1 MRVSFDTTFTD
12 CDETELG
19 KLAPELSG
27 IYVLAVIKPDSP
39 EYVYVGHGK
48 IVAGIREA
56 LKKPCVY
63 NSYPIIS
70 IKFNYIRI
78 KKNRPQMLK
87 FVARLKDGLKPRCQ

>member
-1 MRVSFDTTFTD
+1 MRVSFDTTFNN

-27 IYVLAVIKPDSP
+27 IYVLAVIKTDSP

-63 NSYPIIS
+63 NSYPVPT
-70 IKFNYIRI
+70 IKFNYITSN
-78 KKNRPQMLK
+78 NRPRMLK
-87 FVARLKDGLKPRCQ
+87 LVARLKDGLKPHCK